1 MCQFYHF
8 VANVSLPRKKCAPI
22 EEAILRMADSPS
34 VSDTPSVL
42 TMLEW
47 EMAVIPYEH
56 IIFISHKFFPFFPS
70 VPVKKYQSLTA
81 FLSEYFQKA
90 STNPQ

>member
-1 MCQFYHF
+1 MCQFCHF

-42 TMLEW
+42 TELEW
-47 EMAVIPYEH
+47 EIAVIPYEH
-56 IIFISHKFFPFFPS
+56 IIFISHKFFPFFPLCACEKISELNS
-70 VPVKKYQSLTA
+70 VPV
-81 FLSEYFQKA
+81 
-90 STNPQ
+90 